1 MMTPAR
7 LRAERAVLASEFAP
21 NLYQFCDMHTD
32 SPYIVFAA
40 RTNRGNLYT
49 LRVEL
54 EDFPD
59 DVPKV
64 FVQGRMLLDCNG
76 NRLDDASASMH
87 TLPAEHGWT
96 RLCHYGYASWSPM
109 VSLYKIFVKA
119 RLWLEMY
126 EEHLKTGQDID
137 YYLAH
142 QA

>member
-1 MMTPAR
+1 MLTPSR
-7 LRAERAVLASEFAP
+7 LRLERQVLAAKLAP
-21 NLYQFCDMHTD
+21 NLYHFCDVSTD
-32 SPYIVFAA
+32 APYIVFAA

-54 EDFPD
+54 EDFPE

-64 FVQGRMLLDCNG
+64 FVQGRMLRDRDG
-76 NRLDDASASMH
+76 NPLDDASANMH
-87 TLPAEHGWT
+87 TLPSEHGWT
-96 RLCHYGYASWSPM
+96 RLCHYGYDSWTPM

-126 EEHLKTGQDID
+126 EEHLKTGRDID